1 MNTVV
6 ALQSKNLT
14 LNPSDSTKIQR
25 VVSRISRLEQ
35 AHGDEFK
42 KENPNSERLSTL
54 ANEHSDLAEEYSVL
68 YKKFKKYKKQID
80 STQGA

>member
-1 MNTVV
+1 MNGIV

-14 LNPSDSTKIQR
+14 LNPSDSTKMQR

-35 AHGDEFK
+35 AHGDEIK
-42 KENPNSERLSTL
+42 KEKPNSERLSAL
-54 ANEHSDLAEEYSVL
+54 KNEHSDLAEEYSVL
-68 YKKFKKYKKQID
+68 YKKLRKQTN